1 MDYLSWQQDD
11 LDNNQGL
18 LRSYALLTLTILL
31 EGTATMFLKIAS
43 EKGVLWLF
51 FAYCLYGGAFAVF
64 PEVLKVIR
72 VGEAYA
78 IWSGAGCILT
88 AVGGCVFFGERLTY
102 VNMVSMALI
111 LLGVC
116 GLTV

>member
-1 MDYLSWQQDD
+1 MDYLRWQQDD
-11 LDNNQGL
+11 PDHGGL
-18 LRSYALLTLTILL
+18 LRAYALLTFTILL
-31 EGTATMFLKIAS
+31 EGAATMLLKIAS
-43 EKGVLWLF
+43 EKGVWWLF
-51 FAYCLYGGAFAVF
+51 SAYCLYGGAFAVF

-88 AVGGCVFFGERLTY
+88 AVGGRVFFGETMTSM
-102 VNMVSMALI
+102 NMVSIALI

-116 GLTV
+116 GLTL